1 MIARFSPEII
11 WAFNPVTCRAWE
23 VAPGGWLLIKTAP
36 IPRSCGALRLS
47 VRVTLGAREGAMNRF
62 ALRPEQVDEEG
73 LLLFRFPKE
82 MSAHALLTV
91 RLCHNALAGRAR
103 ILLCHARA

>member
-1 MIARFSPEII
+1 
-11 WAFNPVTCRAWE
+11 
-23 VAPGGWLLIKTAP
+23 
-36 IPRSCGALRLS
+36 
-47 VRVTLGAREGAMNRF
+47 MNRF